1 MKTFLKSILPL
12 FIVAAVFTS
21 CSEDDDAVIDTQ
33 KPEIAITEPHEED
46 AFAPGAELDL
56 IAVFTDNVELGSY
69 KIEIHEDFD
78 SHTHAFNKTS
88 QDLNPWSYEET
99 VTIPVGQTSYEANQ
113 HIEIPAEINGNPI
126 SEGAYHL
133 GIFVTDAAG
142 NQSEAF
148 LEIHIEGDADQDHDH

>member
-12 FIVAAVFTS
+12 FLVAAVFTS

-99 VTIPVGQTSYEANQ
+99 VTIPAGQTSYEANQ
-113 HIEIPAEINGNPI
+113 AP
-126 SEGAYHL
+126 
-133 GIFVTDAAG
+133 
-142 NQSEAF
+142 
-148 LEIHIEGDADQDHDH
+148 